1 MDDPQY
7 QLIAEQLG
15 RLKDNIES
23 RFRLIETNALHEKEL
38 TAQRFQEVTTAAAI
52 NTRAIEDHE
61 ARLRAVT
68 DAVTSL
74 RTAGSLAQA
83 AQAALSLILAALAA
97 WLGSRW

>member
-1 MDDPQY
+1 MDDPQF

-23 RFRLIETNALHEKEL
+23 RFQVIEQNASHEKEL
-38 TAQRFQEVTTAAAI
+38 SAEKFLAVTTAAA
-52 NTRAIEDHE
+52 NSSKALDVHETRIRNIKDTLTGLQSAH
-61 ARLRAVT
+61 
-68 DAVTSL
+68 SL
-74 RTAGSLAQA
+74 GQA